1 MATALRNLTRMG
13 TDVKQIARLLQK
25 KAPPGH
31 MLAYISPEEA
41 EVLKNRGGSGRI
53 TEAGIPSF
61 ELDENLALQGQ
72 GPSVTDTTPSSFSY
86 GGDKYATV
94 GGGDTIS
101 AEPAFT
107 PTFSQSEPS
116 SAGGGLGATFSPD
129 YSFAASTGGE
139 GLRAPSGAPGGI
151 GLQPLSTD
159 LAPSVQAPAGQS
171 PYDISSK
178 TATDLAAAPDTS
190 KATPKTGLSGDTM
203 AKLGIAG
210 FETLLGARAA
220 KSAQA
225 QGQAAQQAL
234 QAQAAPYQQQG
245 QALLAASQRG
255 ELTPANQQVLQAAQ
269 AQAAQNIATRGG
281 VGGMQAQNQINALQQ
296 QLLTSQLNL
305 GLQLQSVGDK
315 IAQGAIQAGVQ
326 ADQYVNNLTS
336 SYAMNIARTLAG
348 GLPGG
353 TTTTPTPQQ

>member
-1 MATALRNLTRMG
+1 MATALRNLTKLG

-41 EVLKNRGGSGRI
+41 EVLKQRGGSGRI
-53 TEAGIPSF
+53 TDEGIPSF
-61 ELDENLALQGQ
+61 EPID
-72 GPSVTDTTPSSFSY
+72 
-86 GGDKYATV
+86 V
-94 GGGDTIS
+94 GGENTLGFDQPVQTGQQVQPDIGPVS
-101 AEPAFT
+101 AEPAYT
-107 PTFSQSEPS
+107 PTFAQSEPS

-245 QALLAASQRG
+245 QALLASTQRG
-255 ELTPANQQVLQAAQ
+255 ELTPANQQILQAQQ
-269 AQAAQNIATRGG
+269 AQAAQNVATRGG
-281 VGGMQAQNQINALQQ
+281 VGGMQAQNQINALSQ
-296 QLLTSQLNL
+296 QLLQSQLNL

>member
-1 MATALRNLTRMG
+1 MATALRNLTKMG

-61 ELDENLALQGQ
+61 EPID
-72 GPSVTDTTPSSFSY
+72 
-86 GGDKYATV
+86 V
-94 GGGDTIS
+94 GGENTLGFDQPVQTGQQVQPDIGPVS
-101 AEPAFT
+101 AEPAYT
-107 PTFSQSEPS
+107 PTFAQSEPS

-139 GLRAPSGAPGGI
+139 GLRAPSGVPGGI

-255 ELTPANQQVLQAAQ
+255 ELTPANQQILQAQQ
-269 AQAAQNIATRGG
+269 AQAAQNVATRGG
-281 VGGMQAQNQINALQQ
+281 VGGMQAQNQINALSQ
-296 QLLTSQLNL
+296 QLLQSQLNL

-336 SYAMNIARTLAG
+336 SYAMNVARTLVG
-348 GLPGG
+348 GAPGEP
-353 TTTTPTPQQ
+353 TPTAPRG

>member
-1 MATALRNLTRMG
+1 MATALRNLTKMG

-41 EVLKNRGGSGRI
+41 KVLKQRGGSGRI
-53 TEAGIPSF
+53 TDEGIPSF
-61 ELDENLALQGQ
+61 EPID
-72 GPSVTDTTPSSFSY
+72 
-86 GGDKYATV
+86 V
-94 GGGDTIS
+94 GGENTLGFDQPVQTGQQVQPDIGPVS
-101 AEPAFT
+101 AEPAYT
-107 PTFSQSEPS
+107 PTFAQSEPS

-159 LAPSVQAPAGQS
+159 LAPSVQGPAGQS

-245 QALLAASQRG
+245 QALLAATQRG
-255 ELTPANQQVLQAAQ
+255 ELTPANQQILQAQQ
-269 AQAAQNIATRGG
+269 AQAAQNVATRGG
-281 VGGMQAQNQINALQQ
+281 VGGMQAQNQINALSQ
-296 QLLTSQLNL
+296 QLLQSQLNL

-336 SYAMNIARTLAG
+336 SYAMNIARTLVG
-348 GLPGG
+348 GAPGEP
-353 TTTTPTPQQ
+353 TPTVPRG

>member
-1 MATALRNLTRMG
+1 MATALRNLTKMG

-41 EVLKNRGGSGRI
+41 EALKQRGGSGRI
-53 TEAGIPSF
+53 TDEGIPSF
-61 ELDENLALQGQ
+61 EEEPTGFGETPAPSAPITTGGEPTGFGQ
-72 GPSVTDTTPSSFSY
+72 TPFST
-86 GGDKYATV
+86 AT

-101 AEPAFT
+101 AAPAPAET
-107 PTFSQSEPS
+107 SVSAAPSEYS
-116 SAGGGLGATFSPD
+116 LFGGGGGGGQPGIRLGTPSQLSLALPSDVTPSI
-129 YSFAASTGGE
+129 TT
-139 GLRAPSGAPGGI
+139 PSGP
-151 GLQPLSTD
+151 
-159 LAPSVQAPAGQS
+159 S
-171 PYDISSK
+171 PYDITSK
-178 TATDLAAAPDTS
+178 TASTLAAPGPEVGAPPAGGMSD
-190 KATPKTGLSGDTM
+190 ATK
-203 AKLGIAG
+203 AKLGISGLEA
-210 FETLLGARAA
+210 LLGASQVRAA
-220 KSAQA
+220 QS
-225 QGQAAQQAL
+225 QGQAAKEAL

-245 QALLAASQRG
+245 QQLLAASQRG
-255 ELTPANQQVLQAAQ
+255 ELTPANQQILQAQQ
-269 AQAAQNIATRGG
+269 AQAAQNVATRGG
-281 VGGMQAQNQINALQQ
+281 VGAQQAQNQINALSQ
-296 QLLTSQLNL
+296 QLLQSQLNL

>member
-1 MATALRNLTRMG
+1 MATALRNLTKMG

-41 EVLKNRGGSGRI
+41 EVLKQRGGSGRI
-53 TEAGIPSF
+53 TDEGIPSF
-61 ELDENLALQGQ
+61 EEEPTGFGETPAPSAPITTGGEPTGFGQ
-72 GPSVTDTTPSSFSY
+72 TPVSS
-86 GGDKYATV
+86 
-94 GGGDTIS
+94 
-101 AEPAFT
+101 EPTYT
-107 PTFSQSEPS
+107 PTYPQNEPS

-245 QALLAASQRG
+245 QQLLAASQRG
-255 ELTPANQQVLQAAQ
+255 ELTPANQQILQAQQ
-269 AQAAQNIATRGG
+269 AQAAQNVATRGG
-281 VGGMQAQNQINALQQ
+281 VGAQQAQNQINALSQ
-296 QLLTSQLNL
+296 QLLQSQLNL

>member
-1 MATALRNLTRMG
+1 MAKTLKDLSRLS
-13 TDVKQIARLLQK
+13 TDVRQIAKLLQK

-41 EVLKNRGGSGRI
+41 EVLKQRGGSGRI
-53 TEAGIPSF
+53 TDEGIPSF
-61 ELDENLALQGQ
+61 EPID
-72 GPSVTDTTPSSFSY
+72 
-86 GGDKYATV
+86 V
-94 GGGDTIS
+94 GGENTLGFDQPVQTGQQVQPDIGPVS
-101 AEPAFT
+101 AEPAYT
-107 PTFSQSEPS
+107 PTFAQSEPS

-245 QALLAASQRG
+245 QQLLAASQRG
-255 ELTPANQQVLQAAQ
+255 ELTPANQQILQAQQ
-269 AQAAQNIATRGG
+269 AQAAQNVATRGG
-281 VGGMQAQNQINALQQ
+281 VGAQQAQNQINALSQ
-296 QLLTSQLNL
+296 QLLQSQLNL

>member
-1 MATALRNLTRMG
+1 MATALRNLTKMG

-41 EVLKNRGGSGRI
+41 EVLKQRGGSGRI
-53 TEAGIPSF
+53 TDEGIPSF
-61 ELDENLALQGQ
+61 EEEPTGFGETPAPSAPITTGGEPTGFGQ
-72 GPSVTDTTPSSFSY
+72 TPFST
-86 GGDKYATV
+86 AT

-101 AEPAFT
+101 AAPAPAET
-107 PTFSQSEPS
+107 SVSAAPSEYS
-116 SAGGGLGATFSPD
+116 LFGGGGGGGQPGIRLGTPSQLSLALPSDVTPSI
-129 YSFAASTGGE
+129 TT
-139 GLRAPSGAPGGI
+139 PSGP
-151 GLQPLSTD
+151 
-159 LAPSVQAPAGQS
+159 S
-171 PYDISSK
+171 PYDITSK
-178 TATDLAAAPDTS
+178 TASTLAAPGPEVGAPPAGGMSD
-190 KATPKTGLSGDTM
+190 ATK
-203 AKLGIAG
+203 AKLGISGLEA
-210 FETLLGARAA
+210 LLGASQVRAA
-220 KSAQA
+220 QS
-225 QGQAAQQAL
+225 QGQAAKEAL

-245 QALLAASQRG
+245 QQLLAASQRG
-255 ELTPANQQVLQAAQ
+255 ELTPANQQILQAQQ
-269 AQAAQNIATRGG
+269 AQAAQNVATRGG
-281 VGGMQAQNQINALQQ
+281 VGAQQAQNQINALSQ
-296 QLLTSQLNL
+296 QLLQSQLNL

>member
-1 MATALRNLTRMG
+1 MATALRNLTKLG

-41 EVLKNRGGSGRI
+41 EVLKQRGGSGRI
-53 TEAGIPSF
+53 TDEGIPSF
-61 ELDENLALQGQ
+61 EPID
-72 GPSVTDTTPSSFSY
+72 
-86 GGDKYATV
+86 V
-94 GGGDTIS
+94 GGENTLGFDQPVQTGQQVQPDIGPVS
-101 AEPAFT
+101 AEPAYT
-107 PTFSQSEPS
+107 PTFAQSEPS

-159 LAPSVQAPAGQS
+159 LVPSVQAPAGQS

-269 AQAAQNIATRGG
+269 AQAAQNVATRGG

-315 IAQGAIQAGVQ
+315 IMQGAISAGVQ

-336 SYAMNIARTLAG
+336 SYAMNVARTLAG

-353 TTTTPTPQQ
+353 TTTTTPPQQ

>member
-1 MATALRNLTRMG
+1 MATALRNLTKMG

-41 EVLKNRGGSGRI
+41 EVLKQRGGSGRI

-61 ELDENLALQGQ
+61 ELDDNLALQGP
-72 GPSVTDTTPSSFSY
+72 GPQPVTEAPTATSKEY
-86 GGDKYATV
+86 GGDQYAPLTTLPSYDIQPSPV
-94 GGGDTIS
+94 ASVQAGAPEQALAADFSFPTPKATQIS
-101 AEPAFT
+101 PV
-107 PTFSQSEPS
+107 
-116 SAGGGLGATFSPD
+116 
-129 YSFAASTGGE
+129 YTGGAAALTPQE
-139 GLRAPSGAPGGI
+139 LALSQTQGPPSEASYTPPPGQTAFQQLPDTGKAPGGMSD
-151 GLQPLSTD
+151 QT
-159 LAPSVQAPAGQS
+159 
-171 PYDISSK
+171 
-178 TATDLAAAPDTS
+178 
-190 KATPKTGLSGDTM
+190 KAR
-203 AKLGIAG
+203 LGISGLEA
-210 FETLLGARAA
+210 LLGASQVRAA
-220 KSAQA
+220 QS
-225 QGQAAQQAL
+225 QGQAAKQAL

-269 AQAAQNIATRGG
+269 AQAAQNVATRGG

-296 QLLTSQLNL
+296 QLLQSQLNL

-336 SYAMNIARTLAG
+336 SYAMNIARTLVG
-348 GLPGG
+348 GAPGEP
-353 TTTTPTPQQ
+353 TPTVPRG

>member
-1 MATALRNLTRMG
+1 MATALRNLTKLG

-41 EVLKNRGGSGRI
+41 DVLKKRGGSGRI
-53 TEAGIPSF
+53 TDEGIPSF
-61 ELDENLALQGQ
+61 EPIDVTGENTLGFDQPVQTGQ
-72 GPSVTDTTPSSFSY
+72 QVQPDIGP
-86 GGDKYATV
+86 
-94 GGGDTIS
+94 IS
-101 AEPAFT
+101 AEPAYT
-107 PTFSQSEPS
+107 PTFAQSEPS

-129 YSFAASTGGE
+129 YSSFATSTGGE
-139 GLRAPSGAPGGI
+139 GLRPPSGSPGGI

-220 KSAQA
+220 RQAQA

-245 QALLAASQRG
+245 QQLLASSQRG
-255 ELTPANQQVLQAAQ
+255 ELTPANQQILQAAQ
-269 AQAAQNIATRGG
+269 AQAAQNVATRGG

-296 QLLTSQLNL
+296 QLLSSQLNL

>member
-1 MATALRNLTRMG
+1 MATALRNLTKMG

-41 EVLKNRGGSGRI
+41 KVLKQRGGSGRI
-53 TEAGIPSF
+53 TDEGIPSF
-61 ELDENLALQGQ
+61 EPIDVTGENTLGFDQPVQTGQ
-72 GPSVTDTTPSSFSY
+72 QVQPDIVP
-86 GGDKYATV
+86 V
-94 GGGDTIS
+94 S
-101 AEPAFT
+101 AEPAYT
-107 PTFSQSEPS
+107 PTFAQSEPS

-139 GLRAPSGAPGGI
+139 GLRAPSGAPGNI

-245 QALLAASQRG
+245 QALLAATQRG
-255 ELTPANQQVLQAAQ
+255 ELTPANQQILQAQQ
-269 AQAAQNIATRGG
+269 AQAAQNVATRGG
-281 VGGMQAQNQINALQQ
+281 VGGMQAQNQINALSQ
-296 QLLTSQLNL
+296 QLLQSQLNL

-336 SYAMNIARTLAG
+336 SYAMNVARTLV
-348 GLPGG
+348 GG
-353 TTTTPTPQQ
+353 TPGEPTPTAPKG

>member
-1 MATALRNLTRMG
+1 MATALKNLTKMG

-41 EVLKNRGGSGRI
+41 EVLKQRGGSGRI
-53 TEAGIPSF
+53 TNEGIPSF
-61 ELDENLALQGQ
+61 EPIDVSGANTLGFDQPVQTGQ
-72 GPSVTDTTPSSFSY
+72 QVQPDIGPTST
-86 GGDKYATV
+86 AT

-101 AEPAFT
+101 AAPLADIQ
-107 PTFSQSEPS
+107 P
-116 SAGGGLGATFSPD
+116 FSPGV
-129 YSFAASTGGE
+129 STFGQGQPL
-139 GLRAPSGAPGGI
+139 GTGQYDTTPISQPFTTTGAPGTQGLLGTGTAGI
-151 GLQPLSTD
+151 QPIQEEV
-159 LAPSVQAPAGQS
+159 APLP
-171 PYDISSK
+171 
-178 TATDLAAAPDTS
+178 TRDTTQVPLGPEPKGFFEGMS
-190 KATPKTGLSGDTM
+190 DQTKAR
-203 AKLGIAG
+203 LGISG
-210 FETLLGARAA
+210 LETLLGASTARAA
-220 KSAQA
+220 RA
-225 QGQAAQQAL
+225 QGQAAKEAL

-245 QALLAASQRG
+245 QQLLAASQRG
-255 ELTPANQQVLQAAQ
+255 ELTPANQQILQAAQ

-296 QLLTSQLNL
+296 QLLTNQLNL

-336 SYAMNIARTLAG
+336 SYALNIARTLAG

-353 TTTTPTPQQ
+353 TTTTPTPQP

>member
-1 MATALRNLTRMG
+1 MATALRNLTKMG

-41 EVLKNRGGSGRI
+41 EVLKQRGGSGRI
-53 TEAGIPSF
+53 TDEGIPSF
-61 ELDENLALQGQ
+61 EPIDVTGENTLGFDQPVQTGQ
-72 GPSVTDTTPSSFSY
+72 QVQPDIGPIST
-86 GGDKYATV
+86 ATG

-101 AEPAFT
+101 AAPAPAET
-107 PTFSQSEPS
+107 SVSAAPSEYS
-116 SAGGGLGATFSPD
+116 LFGGGGGGGQPGIRLGTPSQLSLALPSDVTPSI
-129 YSFAASTGGE
+129 TT
-139 GLRAPSGAPGGI
+139 PSGP
-151 GLQPLSTD
+151 
-159 LAPSVQAPAGQS
+159 S
-171 PYDISSK
+171 PYDITSK
-178 TATDLAAAPDTS
+178 TASTLAAPGPEVGAPPAGGMSD
-190 KATPKTGLSGDTM
+190 ATK
-203 AKLGIAG
+203 AKLGISGLEA
-210 FETLLGARAA
+210 LLGASQVRAA
-220 KSAQA
+220 QS
-225 QGQAAQQAL
+225 QGQAAKEAL

-245 QALLAASQRG
+245 QQLLAASQRG

-269 AQAAQNIATRGG
+269 AQAAQNVATRGG

-353 TTTTPTPQQ
+353 TTTTPTPQP